1 MLLHFNQTIE
11 KKEANLF
18 EGRGPRPWGSGL
30 RIAVSLSHFLIT
42 ANSSTNFAIYCIKV
56 GSCGIIIVDNLIN
69 LQDKNFRKSF
79 VGCLTCSASAQDL
92 DRTRSQVK

>member
-1 MLLHFNQTIE
+1 MLLHFNRTRK

-30 RIAVSLSHFLIT
+30 RIAVSFSHFLIT